1 MMNDAKPRRKIAFYV
16 FAAVGALWLGL
27 RMIPQGI
34 QVVSLYLENLAVG
47 AAWLLVFFLTILI
60 IRYVL
65 FLALGYLHSV
75 QSDIWPQSR
84 YHFRFSVLIPAFNE
98 GKLIDKSIASVL
110 EMEYQNYEVIVI
122 DDGSTD
128 DTYEHA
134 KKWEGDYG
142 KAQVRVLRKA
152 NGGKARALNCGIA
165 AATGELIFCMDGD
178 SRLAPQTLR
187 VMARRF
193 QDKSVG
199 AVAGRVHVANMDT
212 LLTKLQ
218 ELEYIQG
225 LNFCRRAESFMS
237 VVDTVPGPCG
247 AFRRDVLLDC
257 GGYDSDTFAEDCDI
271 TLKILRRGWRVVY
284 EPEALA
290 VTEAPEGILNV
301 FKQRYR
307 WTRGKIQS
315 VNKHRSALWHPAAD
329 PLYFF
334 ISLHLVFESVV
345 WPVMNIF
352 ANLYFIWLGWMY
364 GLTTLLLFWW
374 VQWTLLDVA
383 AAIYCVAMD
392 EERLALVPFAL
403 LYRIGYIYLID
414 ICKLFAT
421 CEEFIGLKMDW
432 GKLERQGK
440 LGG

>member
-1 MMNDAKPRRKIAFYV
+1 MTTETTARKPRFRVLAWVSVVLFSLSLLLQGRYALNLYAEKIA
-16 FAAVGALWLGL
+16 
-27 RMIPQGI
+27 QG
-34 QVVSLYLENLAVG
+34 LAVI
-47 AAWLLVFFLTILI
+47 LVGFLGTLVVRFI
-60 IRYVL
+60 L

-75 QSDIWPQSR
+75 QSDEQPQSR
-84 YHFRFSVLIPAFNE
+84 YHYRFSVLIPAYNE
-98 GKLIDKSIASVL
+98 GKLINHSIASVL
-110 EMEYQNYEVIVI
+110 EMEYRNFEVIII

-128 DTYEHA
+128 DTYEQA
-134 KKWEGDYG
+134 QRWEGDYG

-152 NGGKARALNCGIA
+152 NGGKARALNFGIA

-178 SRLAPQTLR
+178 SKLAPQTLR

-193 QDKSVG
+193 QDPSVG
-199 AVAGRVHVANMDT
+199 AVAGRVQVANMDT
-212 LLTKLQ
+212 VLTKLQ

-225 LNFCRRAESFMS
+225 LNFCRRAESYMS

-247 AFRRDVLLDC
+247 AFRRDVLLEI

-271 TLKILRRGWRVVY
+271 TLKILRKGWRVVY
-284 EPEALA
+284 EPDALS

-315 VNKHRSALWHPAAD
+315 VYKHRSVLWRPKSD

-334 ISLHLVFESVV
+334 ISLHLVFETAI
-345 WPVMNIF
+345 WPIMNIF
-352 ANLYFIWLGWMY
+352 ANLYFLWLGWMY

-374 VQWTLLDVA
+374 LQWTLLDLA
-383 AAIYCVAMD
+383 AALYCVAMD
-392 EERLALVPFAL
+392 EARLSLVPYAL
-403 LYRIGYIYLID
+403 FYRIGYIYLID

-421 CEEFIGLKMDW
+421 CEELLGFRMDW
-432 GKLERQGK
+432 GKLDRQGK